1 MNYAKKIDELRLK
14 KGWSLCKLAKEAGLA
29 DNTVYNWYNEKKLQ
43 PSLYAIEAI
52 CSVLNITLAEFF
64 TDAELDKLS
73 PKTLKMIDMFEP
85 LSKTKKDAILA
96 IISTYSKESD

>member
-43 PSLYAIEAI
+43 PSLYAIEAV
-52 CSVLNITLAEFF
+52 CTVFDITLPEFF
-64 TDAELDKLS
+64 TDADLDELS
-73 PKTLKMIDMFEP
+73 PKTLKMIEMFES
-85 LSKTKKDAILA
+85 LSETKKDAVLS
-96 IISTYSKESD
+96 IISTYAKDIK